1 MLCTDRGVEDMGQ
14 FRAAWDIARRENLS
28 LKRIAG
34 VALQWLWMIMMFYSI
49 VPYSF
54 SSDVRG
60 TLYMSL
66 LISLVS
72 MVVTLLFVAII
83 VRRES
88 VGASSPVVIGSATM
102 MSLGSVLTPFAD
114 PTTPTGMLSLGV
126 GAIMTG
132 TGSAVLFLCWVELL
146 SGLGGRLALVELA
159 FSLCVSFV
167 AAYGL
172 TFAPQVPAILVIMFL
187 PAASAFLLKRS
198 MNGEDRLVSVSE
210 QTLSHH
216 TLALFVKALAG
227 AALIGMLEGFF
238 DVVSGFKTYAVQNVF
253 GSYLLLAGFVGAL
266 AVLLIAVFLR
276 RDGVFFAY
284 RFAMLMLCLGC
295 LSTPFMADN
304 NTYSYALIFGGYHCY
319 VLVLCVVCIDVATSF
334 RVGPARAIGLGFFA
348 LYGGEAVGSTFAH
361 SLLATGIP
369 LFDLTVV
376 TLVAVSL
383 LFIAHLF
390 LFTET
395 DLIKIGI
402 GEVNLVGNAR
412 NHDVRREGG
421 PVDPCIAIVALY
433 ALSPRESEVLPLLLE
448 GRTISRI
455 QETLFI
461 SAGTVSTHIR
471 HIYQKTGVNN
481 RQELIDLA
489 KDDIPANEEM

>member
-1 MLCTDRGVEDMGQ
+1 MGQ
-14 FRAAWDIARRENLS
+14 FRAAWDIARRESLS

-49 VPYSF
+49 VPYGF

-66 LISLVS
+66 LISLVA
-72 MVVTLLFVAII
+72 MVVTLLFVAVIA
-83 VRRES
+83 RRER
-88 VGASSPVVIGSATM
+88 VGASSPVVVGSAIM
-102 MSLGSVLTPFAD
+102 MSLGSALTPFAD
-114 PTTPTGMLSLGV
+114 PTTPTGMLGLGV
-126 GAIMTG
+126 SAIMTG

-159 FSLCVSFV
+159 VSLCISFI
-167 AAYGL
+167 AAFCL
-172 TFAPQVPAILVIMFL
+172 TFVPQVFAIVAIMLL
-187 PAASAFLLKRS
+187 PIASAFLLKRS
-198 MNGEDRLVSVSE
+198 LDGAEQLISE
-210 QTLSHH
+210 PEQPLSRH
-216 TLALFVKALAG
+216 TLALFIKALVG

-238 DVVSGFKTYAVQNVF
+238 DVVSGFKTYEVQNVF

-266 AVLLIAVFLR
+266 VVLLIAVFLQ
-276 RDGVFFAY
+276 RDGVFYAY

-334 RVGPARAIGLGFFA
+334 KVGPARAIGLGFFA
-348 LYGGEAVGSTFAH
+348 LYGGEAAGSMFAH
-361 SLLATGIP
+361 SLLATGTP

-402 GEVNLVGNAR
+402 GEVNHAGATR
-412 NHDVRREGG
+412 DRDVPRGG
-421 PVDPCIAIVALY
+421 CPIDPCVAIVALY

-489 KDDIPANEEM
+489 KDDISANGEM